1 MNLFRNHLWI
11 YIFIIS
17 FVFASFGN
25 AQEFRLRAHHVYWKN
40 QGANTE
46 REIDFGRSVSAKI
59 LGKYPIMRNEQKVR
73 YISQIGTG
81 ISAQLG
87 RPELRYYFGILD
99 TDEIN
104 AFAAPGGY
112 IFVTKGALKLMRN
125 EAQLAGVLAH
135 ELAHIDQK
143 HIVRKLKLQGVD
155 RSLTSGI
162 AQVLGGASLSAKI
175 ALERLNDLAFKML
188 MEEGLSK
195 EDEAEADQKALE
207 MLMSTG
213 YDLQS
218 YLDYL
223 LSLKPYLEQGQ
234 AKVLSKT
241 HPTIEFRYN
250 NLHEFITKNNLEK
263 FQGKKNEIRF
273 KKTFAKL

>member
-1 MNLFRNHLWI
+1 MNLFSNHLWL

-40 QGANTE
+40 QETNTD
-46 REIDFGRSVSAKI
+46 REINFGRSVSAKI

-135 ELAHIDQK
+135 ELAHVDQK
-143 HIVRKLKLQGVD
+143 HIVRKLKLQSTD
-155 RSLTSGI
+155 RSVTSGI

-195 EDEAEADQKALE
+195 EDEADADQKALE

-250 NLHEFITKNNLEK
+250 NLREFIIKNNLEK
-263 FQGKKNEIRF
+263 FQGKNNEIRF
-273 KKTFAKL
+273 KTNFAKL

>member
-1 MNLFRNHLWI
+1 MNLFRNYLWF

-40 QGANTE
+40 KEANTE
-46 REIDFGRSVSAKI
+46 REINFGRSVSAKI

-135 ELAHIDQK
+135 ELAHVGQK
-143 HIVRKLKLQGVD
+143 HIVRKLKLQGFD

-195 EDEAEADQKALE
+195 EDEADADQKALE

-250 NLHEFITKNNLEK
+250 NLRKFIIKNNLEK
-263 FQGKKNEIRF
+263 FQGKNNEIRF
-273 KKTFAKL
+273 KTNFAKL

>member
-17 FVFASFGN
+17 FIFTSFGN

-81 ISAQLG
+81 ISAPLG

-195 EDEAEADQKALE
+195 EDEADADQKALE

-250 NLHEFITKNNLEK
+250 NLREFIIKNNLEK
-263 FQGKKNEIRF
+263 FQGKNNEIRF
-273 KKTFAKL
+273 KTNFAKL

>member
-1 MNLFRNHLWI
+1 MNLFSNHLWF

-195 EDEAEADQKALE
+195 EDEADADQKALE

-250 NLHEFITKNNLEK
+250 NLREFIIKNELEN
-263 FQGKKNEIRF
+263 FQGKKNEKRF
-273 KKTFAKL
+273 QEKITTP

>member
-1 MNLFRNHLWI
+1 MLLGFCTAD
-11 YIFIIS
+11 FS
-17 FVFASFGN
+17 FTLQIHAH
-25 AQEFRLRAHHVYWKN
+25 EFRLRANHIFWKN
-40 QGANTE
+40 QEAGTE
-46 REIDFGRSVSAKI
+46 KEIDFGRGVAAKI
-59 LGKYPIMRNEQKVR
+59 LGKYPIYKDEEKVN
-73 YISQIGTG
+73 YVSQIGTG

-99 TDEIN
+99 TEDIN
-104 AFAAPGGY
+104 GYAAPGGY
-112 IFVTKGALKLMRN
+112 IFVTKGALKIMRN

-162 AQVLGGASLSAKI
+162 SQVLGGASLSAKI

-195 EDEAEADQKALE
+195 EDEADADQKALE

-263 FQGKKNEIRF
+263 FQGKNNEIRF
-273 KKTFAKL
+273 KTNFAKL

>member
-1 MNLFRNHLWI
+1 MNLFRNYLWF

-40 QGANTE
+40 QEANTD
-46 REIDFGRSVSAKI
+46 REINFGRSVSAKI

-99 TDEIN
+99 TDEVN

-143 HIVRKLKLQGVD
+143 HIVRKLKLQSTD
-155 RSLTSGI
+155 RSVTSGI
-162 AQVLGGASLSAKI
+162 AQVLGSSTLAAKI
-175 ALERLNDLAFKML
+175 ALERLNDIAFKML

-195 EDEAEADQKALE
+195 EDEADADQKALE
-207 MLMSTG
+207 MLITLG
-213 YDLQS
+213 YDPQS
-218 YLDYL
+218 YLNYL
-223 LSLKPYLEQGQ
+223 QSLKPHLAQGG
-234 AKVLSKT
+234 AEVLSKT
-241 HPTIEFRYN
+241 HPTIEFRYQS
-250 NLHEFITKNNLEK
+250 LSEFIHRHKLDK
-263 FQGKKNEIRF
+263 IQGKKNEKRF
-273 KKTFAKL
+273 KKIMAIP

>member
-1 MNLFRNHLWI
+1 MIRLQ
-11 YIFIIS
+11 IFMLLGFCTVAFS
-17 FVFASFGN
+17 FTFPVN
-25 AQEFRLRAHHVYWKN
+25 AHEFRLRANHIFWKN
-40 QGANTE
+40 QEAGTE
-46 REIDFGRSVSAKI
+46 KEIDFGRGVAAKI
-59 LGKYPIMRNEQKVR
+59 LGKYPIFKDEEKVN
-73 YISQIGTG
+73 YVSQIGTG

-99 TDEIN
+99 TEDIN
-104 AFAAPGGY
+104 AYAAPGGY
-112 IFVTKGALKLMRN
+112 IFVTTGALKLMRN

-143 HIVRKLKLQGVD
+143 HIVKQLNLQSSD

-162 AQVLGGASLSAKI
+162 AQILGGATLSAKI

-195 EDEAEADQKALE
+195 KDEADADQKALE
-207 MLMSTG
+207 MLISTG
-213 YDLQS
+213 YDPQS

-223 LSLKPYLEQGQ
+223 LSLKPHLEQGQ

-241 HPTIEFRYN
+241 HPTIDTRIKI
-250 NLHEFITKNNLEK
+250 LSEFISKHELDSI
-263 FQGKKNEIRF
+263 QGKKNEKRF
-273 KKTFAKL
+273 KQFMASL

>member
-1 MNLFRNHLWI
+1 MNLFRNHLWF

-17 FVFASFGN
+17 FIFTSFGN

-59 LGKYPIMRNEQKVR
+59 LGKYPILRNEQMVR

-195 EDEAEADQKALE
+195 EDEADADQKALE

-234 AKVLSKT
+234 AKVMSKT

-250 NLHEFITKNNLEK
+250 NLREFIIKNNLEK
-263 FQGKKNEIRF
+263 FQGKNNEIRF
-273 KKTFAKL
+273 KTNFAKL

>member
-1 MNLFRNHLWI
+1 MDVSRNYLFLL
-11 YIFIIS
+11 IFLFS
-17 FVFASFGN
+17 LVFAGSVR
-25 AQEFRLRAHHVYWKN
+25 AQEFRLRAHHVFWKN
-40 QGANTE
+40 QEANTE
-46 REIDFGRSVSAKI
+46 REIDFGRGVSAKI
-59 LGKYPIMRNEQKVR
+59 LGKYPILRDQQTVR

-112 IFVTKGALKLMRN
+112 IFVTLGALKLMRN

-135 ELAHIDQK
+135 ELAHVNQK
-143 HIVRKLKLQGVD
+143 HIVRKLKLQSTD
-155 RSLTSGI
+155 RSVTSGI
-162 AQVLGGASLSAKI
+162 AQVLGGATLTAKI

-195 EDEAEADQKALE
+195 EDEADADKKALE

-218 YLDYL
+218 YLEYL
-223 LSLKPYLEQGQ
+223 QSLKPYLEQGQ

-250 NLHEFITKNNLEK
+250 NLREFIIKNELENFK
-263 FQGKKNEIRF
+263 GKKNEKRF
-273 KKTFAKL
+273 QEKIAIP

>member
-1 MNLFRNHLWI
+1 MNLFSNHLWL

-40 QGANTE
+40 QETNTD
-46 REIDFGRSVSAKI
+46 REINFGRSVSAKI

-135 ELAHIDQK
+135 ELAHVDQK
-143 HIVRKLKLQGVD
+143 HIVRKLNLQGFD
-155 RSLTSGI
+155 RSLTAGI

-195 EDEAEADQKALE
+195 EDEADADQKALE
-207 MLMSTG
+207 MLMSLG

-223 LSLKPYLEQGQ
+223 QSLKPYLEQGQ
-234 AKVLSKT
+234 AKILSKT

-250 NLHEFITKNNLEK
+250 NLREFIIKNDLENFK
-263 FQGKKNEIRF
+263 GKKNEKRF
-273 KKTFAKL
+273 QKKIATL

>member
-1 MNLFRNHLWI
+1 MNVSRNYLCLL
-11 YIFIIS
+11 IFIFS
-17 FVFASFGN
+17 LVFAGSGE
-25 AQEFRLRAHHVYWKN
+25 AQEFRLRAHHIFWKN
-40 QGANTE
+40 QGADTE
-46 REIDFGRSVSAKI
+46 REINFGRGVSAKI
-59 LGKYPIMRNEQKVR
+59 LGKYPISRDERKLR

-87 RPELRYYFGILD
+87 RPELRYFFGILD

-112 IFVTKGALKLMRN
+112 IFVTRGALELMRN

-135 ELAHIDQK
+135 ELAHVDQK
-143 HIVRKLKLQGVD
+143 HIIRKLKLQSTD

-162 AQVLGGASLSAKI
+162 AQVLGGATLTAKI

-195 EDEAEADQKALE
+195 EDEADADKKALE

-218 YLDYL
+218 YLEYL
-223 LSLKPYLEQGQ
+223 QSLKPYLEQGQ

-250 NLHEFITKNNLEK
+250 NLREFIIKNGFEN
-263 FQGKKNEIRF
+263 FHGKKNEKRF
-273 KKTFAKL
+273 QKKITTP

>member
-1 MNLFRNHLWI
+1 MNLFRNHLWF

-40 QGANTE
+40 QEANTE

-59 LGKYPIMRNEQKVR
+59 LGKYPILRNEKMVR

-112 IFVTKGALKLMRN
+112 IFVTKGALKLMQN

-195 EDEAEADQKALE
+195 EDEADADQKALE

>member
-1 MNLFRNHLWI
+1 MNVSRNYLCLL
-11 YIFIIS
+11 IFI
-17 FVFASFGN
+17 FPMVFPGSVGAK
-25 AQEFRLRAHHVYWKN
+25 EFRLRAHHIFWKN
-40 QGANTE
+40 QEANTE
-46 REIDFGRSVSAKI
+46 REIDFGRGVSAKI
-59 LGKYPIMRNEQKVR
+59 LGKYPILRNERMVR

-87 RPELRYYFGILD
+87 RPELRYFFGILD

-112 IFVTKGALKLMRN
+112 IFVTRGALKLMRN

-143 HIVRKLKLQGVD
+143 HIVRKLKLQSTD
-155 RSLTSGI
+155 RSITSGI
-162 AQVLGGASLSAKI
+162 AQVLGGATLTAKI

-195 EDEAEADQKALE
+195 EDEADADKKALE

-213 YDLQS
+213 YDMQS
-218 YLDYL
+218 YLEYL
-223 LSLKPYLEQGQ
+223 QSLKPYLEQGQ

-250 NLHEFITKNNLEK
+250 NLREFIIKNELEN
-263 FQGKKNEIRF
+263 FQGKKNEKRF
-273 KKTFAKL
+273 QEEIAIP

>member
-1 MNLFRNHLWI
+1 MNVSSNYLCLL
-11 YIFIIS
+11 IFI
-17 FVFASFGN
+17 FPLVFAGSVW
-25 AQEFRLRAHHVYWKN
+25 AQEFRLRAHHVFWKN
-40 QGANTE
+40 QEANTE

-59 LGKYPIMRNEQKVR
+59 LGKYPILRNEQKVR

-195 EDEAEADQKALE
+195 EDEADADQQALE

-250 NLHEFITKNNLEK
+250 NLREFIIKNNLEK
-263 FQGKKNEIRF
+263 FQGKNNEIRF
-273 KKTFAKL
+273 KTNFAKL

>member
-1 MNLFRNHLWI
+1 MSHFRYYLWLYFFILF
-11 YIFIIS
+11 YG
-17 FVFASFGN
+17 FATSGYS
-25 AQEFRLRAHHVYWKN
+25 QEFRLRAHHLFWKN
-40 QGANTE
+40 QEANTE
-46 REIDFGRSVSAKI
+46 REIDFGRGVSAKI
-59 LGKYPIMRNEQKVR
+59 LGKYPILRNEETVR

-112 IFVTKGALKLMRN
+112 IFVTRGALILMRN

-135 ELAHIDQK
+135 ELAHVDQK
-143 HIVRKLKLQGVD
+143 HIVRKLKLQSTD
-155 RSLTSGI
+155 RSVTSGI
-162 AQVLGGASLSAKI
+162 AQVLGGATLSAKI

-195 EDEAEADQKALE
+195 EDEADADQKALE
-207 MLMSTG
+207 MLTSLG
-213 YDLQS
+213 YDPQS

-223 LSLKPYLEQGQ
+223 QYLKPYLEKGQ

-241 HPTIEFRYN
+241 HSTIEFRYN
-250 NLHEFITKNNLEK
+250 NLREFIIKNDLENFK
-263 FQGKKNEIRF
+263 GKKNEKRF
-273 KKTFAKL
+273 QKKIATL

>member
-1 MNLFRNHLWI
+1 MNLFRNHLWFH
-11 YIFIIS
+11 IFIIS
-17 FVFASFGN
+17 FVFVSFGN

-250 NLHEFITKNNLEK
+250 NLREFIIKNNLEK
-263 FQGKKNEIRF
+263 FKGKNNEMRF
-273 KKTFAKL
+273 KTNLAKL

>member
-1 MNLFRNHLWI
+1 MNVSRNYLCLL
-11 YIFIIS
+11 IFI
-17 FVFASFGN
+17 FPMVFAGSVG
-25 AQEFRLRAHHVYWKN
+25 AQEFRLRAHHVFWKN
-40 QGANTE
+40 QEANTE
-46 REIDFGRSVSAKI
+46 REIDFGRGVSAKI
-59 LGKYPIMRNEQKVR
+59 LGKYPILRDERKVR

-87 RPELRYYFGILD
+87 RPELRYFFGILD

-112 IFVTKGALKLMRN
+112 IFVTRGALKLMRN

-135 ELAHIDQK
+135 ELAHVDQK
-143 HIVRKLKLQGVD
+143 HIVRKLKLQSTD
-155 RSLTSGI
+155 RSVTSGI
-162 AQVLGGASLSAKI
+162 AQVLGGATLTAKI

-195 EDEAEADQKALE
+195 EDEADADKKALE

-218 YLDYL
+218 YLEYL
-223 LSLKPYLEQGQ
+223 QSLKPYLEQGQ

-250 NLHEFITKNNLEK
+250 NLREFIIKNELVN
-263 FQGKKNEIRF
+263 FQGKKNEKRF
-273 KKTFAKL
+273 QEKIAIP

>member
-1 MNLFRNHLWI
+1 MNLFRNHLWF

-17 FVFASFGN
+17 FVFESFGN

-135 ELAHIDQK
+135 ELAHINQK

-273 KKTFAKL
+273 KRTFAKL

>member
-1 MNLFRNHLWI
+1 MNLFSNHLWF

-40 QGANTE
+40 QEANTE

-143 HIVRKLKLQGVD
+143 HIVRKLNLQGVD

-195 EDEAEADQKALE
+195 EDEADADQKALE

-273 KKTFAKL
+273 KTTFAKL

>member
-1 MNLFRNHLWI
+1 MNLFRNHLWF

-25 AQEFRLRAHHVYWKN
+25 AQEFRQRAHHVYWKN
-40 QGANTE
+40 QEANTE
-46 REIDFGRSVSAKI
+46 REINFGRSVSAKI
-59 LGKYPIMRNEQKVR
+59 LGKYPILRNEKKVR

-81 ISAQLG
+81 IAAQLG

-135 ELAHIDQK
+135 ELAHVDQK
-143 HIVRKLKLQGVD
+143 HIVRKLKLQSTD
-155 RSLTSGI
+155 RSVTSGI
-162 AQVLGGASLSAKI
+162 AHVLGGATLSAKI
-175 ALERLNDLAFKML
+175 ALERLNDIAFKML

-195 EDEAEADQKALE
+195 EDEADADQKALE
-207 MLMSTG
+207 MLISTG

-234 AKVLSKT
+234 ANVLSKT

-273 KKTFAKL
+273 KTTFAKL

>member
-17 FVFASFGN
+17 FIFTSFGN

-162 AQVLGGASLSAKI
+162 AQVLGGASLSTKI

-263 FQGKKNEIRF
+263 FQGKNNEIRF
-273 KKTFAKL
+273 KTNFAKL

>member
-1 MNLFRNHLWI
+1 MIRLQ
-11 YIFIIS
+11 IFMLLGFCILS
-17 FVFASFGN
+17 FSFTFPVN
-25 AQEFRLRAHHVYWKN
+25 AHEFRLRANHIFWKN
-40 QGANTE
+40 QEAGTE
-46 REIDFGRSVSAKI
+46 KEIDFGRGVAAKI
-59 LGKYPIMRNEQKVR
+59 LGKYPIFKDEEKVN
-73 YISQIGTG
+73 YVSQIGTG

-99 TDEIN
+99 TEDIN
-104 AFAAPGGY
+104 AYAAPGGY
-112 IFVTKGALKLMRN
+112 IFVTTGALKLMRN

-143 HIVRKLKLQGVD
+143 HIVKQLNLQSSD

-162 AQVLGGASLSAKI
+162 AQILGGATLSAKI

-195 EDEAEADQKALE
+195 KDEADADQKALE
-207 MLMSTG
+207 MLISTG
-213 YDLQS
+213 YDPQS

-223 LSLKPYLEQGQ
+223 LSLKPHLEQGQ

-241 HPTIEFRYN
+241 HPTIDTRIK
-250 NLHEFITKNNLEK
+250 LLSEFISKHELDSI
-263 FQGKKNEIRF
+263 QGKKNEKRF
-273 KKTFAKL
+273 KQFMASL

>member
-1 MNLFRNHLWI
+1 MSVSCNYLCLL
-11 YIFIIS
+11 IFIFS
-17 FVFASFGN
+17 LVFAGSVGS
-25 AQEFRLRAHHVYWKN
+25 QEFRLRAHHVFWKN
-40 QGANTE
+40 QEANTE
-46 REIDFGRSVSAKI
+46 REIDFGRGVSAKI
-59 LGKYPIMRNEQKVR
+59 LGKYPILRDERKVR

-87 RPELRYYFGILD
+87 RPELRYFFGILD

-112 IFVTKGALKLMRN
+112 IFVTQGALKLMRN

-135 ELAHIDQK
+135 ELAHVDQK
-143 HIVRKLKLQGVD
+143 HIVRKLKLQSTD
-155 RSLTSGI
+155 RSVTSGI
-162 AQVLGGASLSAKI
+162 AQVLGGATLTAKI

-195 EDEAEADQKALE
+195 EDEADADQKALE

-218 YLDYL
+218 YLEYL
-223 LSLKPYLEQGQ
+223 QSLKPYLEQGQ

-250 NLHEFITKNNLEK
+250 NLREFIIKNELEN
-263 FQGKKNEIRF
+263 FQGKKNEKRF
-273 KKTFAKL
+273 QKKIATL

>member
-1 MNLFRNHLWI
+1 MKVSHNCLFLH
-11 YIFIIS
+11 IFIFPLI
-17 FVFASFGN
+17 FAGSVV
-25 AQEFRLRAHHVYWKN
+25 AQEFRLRAHHVFWKN
-40 QGANTE
+40 QEANTE
-46 REIDFGRSVSAKI
+46 REIDFGRGVSAKI
-59 LGKYPIMRNEQKVR
+59 LGKYPILRDERKVR

-87 RPELRYYFGILD
+87 RPELRYFFGILD

-112 IFVTKGALKLMRN
+112 IFVTRGALKLMRN

-135 ELAHIDQK
+135 ELAHVDQK
-143 HIVRKLKLQGVD
+143 HIVRKLKIQSID
-155 RSLTSGI
+155 RSVTSGI
-162 AQVLGGASLSAKI
+162 AQVLGGATLAAKI

-195 EDEAEADQKALE
+195 EDEADADKKALE

-218 YLDYL
+218 YLEYL
-223 LSLKPYLEQGQ
+223 QSLKPYLEQGQ

-250 NLHEFITKNNLEK
+250 NLREFIIKNELEN
-263 FQGKKNEIRF
+263 FQGKKNEKRF
-273 KKTFAKL
+273 QEKIAIP

>member
-1 MNLFRNHLWI
+1 MNVSRNYLCLL
-11 YIFIIS
+11 IFIFS
-17 FVFASFGN
+17 LVFAGSVG
-25 AQEFRLRAHHVYWKN
+25 AQEFRLRAHHVFWKN
-40 QGANTE
+40 QEANTE
-46 REIDFGRSVSAKI
+46 REIDFGRGVSAKI
-59 LGKYPIMRNEQKVR
+59 LGKYPILRDERKVR

-87 RPELRYYFGILD
+87 RPELRYFFGILD

-112 IFVTKGALKLMRN
+112 IFVTRGALKLMRN

-135 ELAHIDQK
+135 ELAHVDQK
-143 HIVRKLKLQGVD
+143 HIVRKLKLQSTD
-155 RSLTSGI
+155 RSVTSGI
-162 AQVLGGASLSAKI
+162 AQVLGGATLTAKI

-195 EDEAEADQKALE
+195 EDEADADKKALE

-218 YLDYL
+218 YLEYL
-223 LSLKPYLEQGQ
+223 QSLKPYLEQGQ

-250 NLHEFITKNNLEK
+250 NLREFIIKNGLEN
-263 FQGKKNEIRF
+263 FQGKKNEKRF
-273 KKTFAKL
+273 QEKIAIP

>member
-1 MNLFRNHLWI
+1 MIRLQ
-11 YIFIIS
+11 IFMLLGFCILS
-17 FVFASFGN
+17 FSFTFPVN
-25 AQEFRLRAHHVYWKN
+25 AHEFRLRANHIFWKN
-40 QGANTE
+40 QEAGTE
-46 REIDFGRSVSAKI
+46 KEIDFGRGVAAKI
-59 LGKYPIMRNEQKVR
+59 LGKYPIFKDEEKVN
-73 YISQIGTG
+73 YVSQIGTG

-99 TDEIN
+99 TEDIN
-104 AFAAPGGY
+104 AYAAPGGY
-112 IFVTKGALKLMRN
+112 IFVTTGALKLIRN

-143 HIVRKLKLQGVD
+143 HIVKQLNLQSSD

-162 AQVLGGASLSAKI
+162 AQILGGATLSAKI

-195 EDEAEADQKALE
+195 KDEADADQKALE
-207 MLMSTG
+207 MLISTG
-213 YDLQS
+213 YDPQS

-223 LSLKPYLEQGQ
+223 LSLKPHLEQGQ

-241 HPTIEFRYN
+241 HPTIDTRIKI
-250 NLHEFITKNNLEK
+250 LSEFISRHELNSI
-263 FQGKKNEIRF
+263 QGKKNEKRF
-273 KKTFAKL
+273 KQFLAPI

>member
-1 MNLFRNHLWI
+1 MNLFRNHLWFH
-11 YIFIIS
+11 IFIIS

-25 AQEFRLRAHHVYWKN
+25 AQEFRLREHHVYWEN

>member
-1 MNLFRNHLWI
+1 MSHFRNCLWL
-11 YIFIIS
+11 YFFIF
-17 FVFASFGN
+17 FYGFAASGYS
-25 AQEFRLRAHHVYWKN
+25 QEFRLRAHHFFWKN
-40 QGANTE
+40 QEANTE
-46 REIDFGRSVSAKI
+46 REIDFGRGVSAKI
-59 LGKYPIMRNEQKVR
+59 LGKYPILRDEGLAH

-112 IFVTKGALKLMRN
+112 IFVTRGALMLMIN

-135 ELAHIDQK
+135 ELAHVDQK
-143 HIVRKLKLQGVD
+143 HIVRKLKLQSTD
-155 RSLTSGI
+155 RSVTSGI
-162 AQVLGGASLSAKI
+162 AQVLGGATLSAKI

-195 EDEAEADQKALE
+195 EDEADADKKALE
-207 MLMSTG
+207 MLMSLG
-213 YDLQS
+213 YDPQS

-223 LSLKPYLEQGQ
+223 QSLKPYLKQGQ

-241 HPTIEFRYN
+241 HPTITFRYN
-250 NLHEFITKNNLEK
+250 NLREFIMKNDLENFK
-263 FQGKKNEIRF
+263 GKKNEKRF
-273 KKTFAKL
+273 QKKIATL

>member
-1 MNLFRNHLWI
+1 MNLFRNHFWF
-11 YIFIIS
+11 YIFIIY

-25 AQEFRLRAHHVYWKN
+25 AHEFRLRAHHVYWKN

-46 REIDFGRSVSAKI
+46 REIYFGRGVSAKV

-73 YISQIGTG
+73 YVSQIGTG

-104 AFAAPGGY
+104 AFADPGGY

-195 EDEAEADQKALE
+195 EDEVDADQKALE